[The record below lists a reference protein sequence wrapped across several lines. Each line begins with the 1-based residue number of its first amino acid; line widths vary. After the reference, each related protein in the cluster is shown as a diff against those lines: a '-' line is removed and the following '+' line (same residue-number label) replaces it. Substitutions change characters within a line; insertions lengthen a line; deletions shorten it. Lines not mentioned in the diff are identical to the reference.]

1 MSSAIELLPEPPLQ
15 LINSQTSFVD
25 SFTLEVEQLFRGEG
39 IDREE
44 DVEEEGE
51 GDDDYEVGV
60 EDDFL
65 SS

>member
-25 SFTLEVEQLFRGEG
+25 SFTLELEQLFRGEG